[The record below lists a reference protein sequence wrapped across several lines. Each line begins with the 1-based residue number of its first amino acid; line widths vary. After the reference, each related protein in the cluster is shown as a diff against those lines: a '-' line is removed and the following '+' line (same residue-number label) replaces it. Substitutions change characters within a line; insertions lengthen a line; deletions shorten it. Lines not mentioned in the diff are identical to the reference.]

1 MSSPCWVDKA
11 GPVLAYRTMHLN
23 DVVSASSPMISL
35 DIKYSTHLVGRTHTI
50 VRLQTRIWNGDFGG
64 FVYVFVDKSPKV
76 YTQLAREGVVL
87 TQDSD
92 NI

>member
-1 MSSPCWVDKA
+1 MVKVA
-11 GPVLAYRTMHLN
+11 
-23 DVVSASSPMISL
+23 VSKNWTNKSAMKLLCFES
-35 DIKYSTHLVGRTHTI
+35 
-50 VRLQTRIWNGDFGG
+50 
-64 FVYVFVDKSPKV
+64 VDKSPKV

>member
-1 MSSPCWVDKA
+1 MNELPFM
-11 GPVLAYRTMHLN
+11 GLFLAL
-23 DVVSASSPMISL
+23 VVFLVALGTIGRWNIALGLLAS
-35 DIKYSTHLVGRTHTI
+35 
-50 VRLQTRIWNGDFGG
+50 
-64 FVYVFVDKSPKV
+64 VDKSPKV